1 MLDGRRSRVSIIA
14 DILKIIR
21 EKGEAKPTHILYKA
35 NLSHPRMKKHLA
47 SLVESGLVEVVR
59 GERML
64 YRITQKGEKFIS
76 EVRKIE
82 KFSDAFG
89 VPI

>member
-1 MLDGRRSRVSIIA
+1 MNARRSRISILA
-14 DILKIIR
+14 DMLKIIR
-21 EKGEAKPTHILYKA
+21 ERGEAKPTHILYKA

-47 SLVESGLVEVVR
+47 ALIEGGFIEAAK
-59 GERML
+59 GERTA
-64 YRITQKGEKFIS
+64 YRITEKGEKFIS
-76 EVRKIE
+76 EVKKIE

>member
-1 MLDGRRSRVSIIA
+1 MNARRSRISILA
-14 DILKIIR
+14 DMLKIIR
-21 EKGEAKPTHILYKA
+21 ERGEAKPTHILYKA

-47 SLVESGLVEVVR
+47 ALIEGGFIEAAKGAR
-59 GERML
+59 TA
-64 YRITQKGEKFIS
+64 YRITEKGEKFIS
-76 EVRKIE
+76 EVKKIE

>member
-1 MLDGRRSRVSIIA
+1 MNVKRTKISILA
-14 DILKIIR
+14 DMLKIIR

-47 SLVESGLVEVVR
+47 ALIEGGLIEAVR
-59 GERML
+59 GERMV
-64 YRITQKGEKFIS
+64 YRITEKGEKFIM
-76 EVRKIE
+76 EVKKIE

>member
-1 MLDGRRSRVSIIA
+1 MDGRRSRVSILA
-14 DILKIIR
+14 DMLRIIG

-47 SLVESGLVEVVR
+47 ALVEGGFIEVVK
-59 GERML
+59 GERMV
-64 YRITQKGEKFIS
+64 YRITQKGEKFIA
-76 EVRKIE
+76 EVKKIE